1 MFFLRT
7 QSGYTLH
14 FTNQE
19 TDHKNQTY
27 FNWFTLP
34 LHADVVDCLKQI
46 GRLPPTTTM
55 GVIEECKMA
64 SQYVELLEKTAT
76 SPEGIIM

>member
-34 LHADVVDCLKQI
+34 LHADVIDCLKQI
-46 GRLPPTTTM
+46 GRMPPTTTL
-55 GVIEECKMA
+55 GVIEECVKA
-64 SQYVELLEKTAT
+64 TKYDELMEKTAKT
-76 SPEGIIM
+76 HEGVIM